1 MVKKIIKLIL
11 IVFWM
16 GLIFSFSND
25 SGKVSTGKSDGF
37 IIRVVETIMG
47 RELNDSEK
55 EKWIDYLVVPVRKGA
70 HLFVYLIL
78 GLLVISF
85 LKEFM
90 VIHYKAL
97 LLAIFISFLY
107 ACSDEIHQMLVPGR
121 SGQIKDVLLD
131 TIGSSVGCCF
141 YYLIYKYKL
150 KITDKVC
157 FF

>member
-85 LKEFM
+85 LKEFL
-90 VIHYKAL
+90 VINYKVL

-131 TIGSSVGCCF
+131 TIGSSVGCYF

-150 KITDKVC
+150 KITDKV
-157 FF
+157 